1 MLGIQCVYFM
11 FKAFIEIISGHICI
25 LSISPTLSYN
35 LWFLD
40 HIPWDLDKC
49 YQSQVDLTI
58 TSPCNCFEILV
69 IIQVVDWISPWR
81 GLILLFFHISHH
93 SNLMKSSTRSKG
105 FMTSESLMKS
115 STWRKW
121 SNLMALVA
129 IKRFVDNSK
138 VE

>member
-1 MLGIQCVYFM
+1 MLCIQCVDFM
-11 FKAFIEIISGHICI
+11 FKVFIKIISGHICI

-40 HIPWDLDKC
+40 HIPWDLHKW

-58 TSPCNCFEILV
+58 TSPHNHLEILV
-69 IIQVVDWISPWR
+69 IIRVVDWISPWR

-93 SNLMKSSTRSKG
+93 SNLVKPSTRSKG
-105 FMTSESLMKS
+105 FMTSESLVKS

-129 IKRFVDNSK
+129 IKRFVGNSK
-138 VE
+138 VH